1 MRRNDIDS
9 EIRRNDIDFERYD
22 SDDISLSYNREKG
35 IRTQL
40 EERLKKSPLGGY
52 TKPSVEQYAMEVSE
66 SMSHMRENFEKQI
79 RTLSAECSKLNSER
93 DVLRSQI
100 RQAEE
105 ENESIQSSLRAARQ
119 EKQELAAQ
127 IQDLQSTT
135 SVSEEYQDEIQNL
148 QCQIEEKDTQVAAYE
163 EQISHLQEELQS
175 ARKQI
180 EALNEEI
187 DAVRTQMAEMEQRRQ
202 DTAGYAVLYE
212 ELEKEKKVN
221 TELHQQNAALRQQIE
236 ENQDLQEEM
245 SKANMQL
252 SVREKEKEDL
262 LLKISQMEQSQELAL
277 QEAKE
282 GLLLKISKMEQ
293 SQELALQEAKED
305 AEKVKKNADMMEQ
318 KYGQLYEQYTLQ
330 LGRIEQLKAEKGAI
344 EQLLQKYQMKEQEM
358 AVVQEENTELKA
370 AVAELEQISQEML
383 KEMERQQNTYEQLLA
398 TLREK
403 NTVINDLNAQKI
415 ILQMRNVHIME
426 KMAEVAKGQTP
437 SQDEPVF
444 SEKSSD
450 ADAEDKTDTEDGADS
465 EDVIVLPSRVNNVIN
480 VDMNRTK
487 SLLNRAK
494 EIGSSYAE

>member
-1 MRRNDIDS
+1 MRMNDIDS
-9 EIRRNDIDFERYD
+9 EMYD

-100 RQAEE
+100 RQAEA
-105 ENESIQSSLRAARQ
+105 ENESVQSSLRVARQ

-127 IQDLQSTT
+127 IQDLQSMI
-135 SVSEEYQDEIQNL
+135 SASEEYQNEIENL
-148 QCQIEEKDTQVAAYE
+148 QYQIEEKNTQVAAYE
-163 EQISHLQEELQS
+163 EQISCLQEELYS

-180 EALNEEI
+180 EALNLEI
-187 DAVRTQMAEMEQRRQ
+187 DTVRTQMAEMEQIKQ
-202 DTAGYAVLYE
+202 DTTEYAVLYE
-212 ELEKEKKVN
+212 ELENEKKAN
-221 TELHQQNAALRQQIE
+221 TELHQQNAELRQQAE
-236 ENQDLQEEM
+236 KNRDLQEKM
-245 SKANMQL
+245 SKANIQL
-252 SVREKEKEDL
+252 SVQEKEKEDL
-262 LLKISQMEQSQELAL
+262 LRKISQMEKSQELAL

-282 GLLLKISKMEQ
+282 GLLRKISQMEK

-305 AEKVKKNADMMEQ
+305 AEKIKKNADMMEQ

-344 EQLLQKYQMKEQEM
+344 EQLLQKYQMKEKEM

-370 AVAELEQISQEML
+370 AVAELEQISQEIL
-383 KEMERQQNTYEQLLA
+383 REMERQQDTYEQLLV

-403 NTVINDLNAQKI
+403 NTAINDLNAQKI

-426 KMAEVAKGQTP
+426 KMEEAVKEQNL
-437 SQDEPVF
+437 SQNEPIFPV
-444 SEKSSD
+444 KSS
-450 ADAEDKTDTEDGADS
+450 AAETEDREDTEGREDMEGREDTEDI
-465 EDVIVLPSRVNNVIN
+465 VILPSRMNNVIN
-480 VDMNRTK
+480 VDLNRTK
-487 SLLNRAK
+487 CLLNRAK